1 MNGRKG
7 GIFMSV
13 VQSAEAL
20 IGNTPLLKLNR
31 LFPGAEI
38 YAKLEY
44 LNPAGSA
51 KDRAAKSM
59 LNDLEARGLLK
70 EGGTVVEPTSGNT
83 GVALAALCAARG
95 YRLVLTMPETMSVE
109 RRMLLSAYG
118 AELVLTPGDEGMA
131 GAVKRADEIIAA
143 TPGAVLAGQFDNP
156 ANPAAHE
163 RTTGPELWSD
173 LGGKLAAVVAGVGT
187 GGTITGT
194 ARYLKRQNP
203 AIRFIAVEPAASPLL
218 SQGHAGPHGIMGIGA
233 NFVPKALD
241 RDLLDDI
248 YTVADE
254 EAYAMA
260 RKMARLEGVLVGI
273 SSGAALAA
281 AERAAKEVDGAVAV
295 ILPDGGER
303 YLSTGLF
310 EG

>member
-1 MNGRKG
+1 
-7 GIFMSV
+7 MSI

-95 YRLVLTMPETMSVE
+95 YRLVLTMPETMSLE

-118 AELVLTPGDEGMA
+118 AQLVLTPGDEGMA

-173 LGGKLAAVVAGVGT
+173 LGGRLAAVVAGVGT
-187 GGTITGT
+187 GGTITGI

-203 AIRFIAVEPAASPLL
+203 AIRFIAVEPASSPLL

-241 RDLLDDI
+241 RSLLDDI
-248 YTVADE
+248 LTVTDE
-254 EAYAMA
+254 DARQMA
-260 RKMARLEGVLVGI
+260 RRMARREGVLVGI

-281 AERAAKEVDGAVAV
+281 AERAAKDVEGAVAV

>member
-1 MNGRKG
+1 
-7 GIFMSV
+7 MSV

-131 GAVKRADEIIAA
+131 GAVKRADEIISA

-203 AIRFIAVEPAASPLL
+203 AIRFIAVEPTASPLL

-241 RDLLDDI
+241 RSLLDDI

-254 EAYAMA
+254 DAYAMA

>member
-1 MNGRKG
+1 
-7 GIFMSV
+7 MSV

-95 YRLVLTMPETMSVE
+95 YRLVLTMPETMSLE

-118 AELVLTPGDEGMA
+118 AQLVLTPGDEGMA

-173 LGGKLAAVVAGVGT
+173 LGGRLAAVVAGVGT
-187 GGTITGT
+187 GGTITGA

-203 AIRFIAVEPAASPLL
+203 AIRIIAVEPASSPLL

-241 RDLLDDI
+241 RSLLDDI
-248 YTVADE
+248 LTVTDE
-254 EAYAMA
+254 DARQMA
-260 RKMARLEGVLVGI
+260 RQMARREGVLVGI

-281 AERAAKEVDGAVAV
+281 AERAAKDVEGAVAV

>member
-1 MNGRKG
+1 
-7 GIFMSV
+7 MSI

-95 YRLVLTMPETMSVE
+95 YRLVLTMPETMSLE

-118 AELVLTPGDEGMA
+118 AQLVLTPGDEGMA

-187 GGTITGT
+187 GGTITGI

-203 AIRFIAVEPAASPLL
+203 AIRFIAVEPATSPLL

-241 RDLLDDI
+241 RSLLDDI
-248 YTVADE
+248 LTVTDE
-254 EAYAMA
+254 DARQMA
-260 RKMARLEGVLVGI
+260 RQMARREGVLVGI

-281 AERAAKEVDGAVAV
+281 AERAAKDVEGAVAV

>member
-1 MNGRKG
+1 
-7 GIFMSV
+7 MSI

-59 LNDLEARGLLK
+59 LNDLEARGLLR

-95 YRLVLTMPETMSVE
+95 YRLVLTMPETMSLE

-118 AELVLTPGDEGMA
+118 AQLVLTPGGEGMA

-156 ANPAAHE
+156 ANPAA
-163 RTTGPELWSD
+163 RNCGATW
-173 LGGKLAAVVAGVGT
+173 AAGWPPWW
-187 GGTITGT
+187 
-194 ARYLKRQNP
+194 P
-203 AIRFIAVEPAASPLL
+203 AWA
-218 SQGHAGPHGIMGIGA
+218 
-233 NFVPKALD
+233 
-241 RDLLDDI
+241 
-248 YTVADE
+248 
-254 EAYAMA
+254 
-260 RKMARLEGVLVGI
+260 
-273 SSGAALAA
+273 
-281 AERAAKEVDGAVAV
+281 RAAPSPA
-295 ILPDGGER
+295 
-303 YLSTGLF
+303 
-310 EG
+310 

>member
-1 MNGRKG
+1 
-7 GIFMSV
+7 MSI

-95 YRLVLTMPETMSVE
+95 YRLVLTMPETMSLE

-118 AELVLTPGDEGMA
+118 AQLVLTPGDEGMA
-131 GAVKRADEIIAA
+131 GAVKRADEIISA

-173 LGGKLAAVVAGVGT
+173 LGGRLAAVVAGVGT
-187 GGTITGT
+187 GGTITGI
-194 ARYLKRQNP
+194 ARYLKRQDL
-203 AIRFIAVEPAASPLL
+203 AIRIIAVEPAASPLL

-233 NFVPKALD
+233 NFVPGALD
-241 RDLLDDI
+241 RSLLDDI
-248 YTVADE
+248 LTVTDE
-254 EAYAMA
+254 DARQMA
-260 RKMARLEGVLVGI
+260 RRMARREGVLVGI

-281 AERAAKEVDGAVAV
+281 AERAAKDVEGAVAV

>member
-1 MNGRKG
+1 
-7 GIFMSV
+7 MSV

-173 LGGKLAAVVAGVGT
+173 LGGRLAAVVAGVGT
-187 GGTITGT
+187 GGTITGI

-203 AIRFIAVEPAASPLL
+203 AIRFIAVEPASSPLL

-241 RDLLDDI
+241 RSLLDDI

>member
-1 MNGRKG
+1 
-7 GIFMSV
+7 MSI

-59 LNDLEARGLLK
+59 LNDLEARGLLR

-95 YRLVLTMPETMSVE
+95 YRLVLTMPETMSLE

-118 AELVLTPGDEGMA
+118 AQLVLTPGGEGMA
-131 GAVKRADEIIAA
+131 GAVRRADEIIAA

-187 GGTITGT
+187 GGTITGI

-233 NFVPKALD
+233 NFVPGALD
-241 RDLLDDI
+241 RSLLDGI
-248 YTVADE
+248 LTVTDE
-254 EAYAMA
+254 DARQMA
-260 RKMARLEGVLVGI
+260 RRMARREGVLVGI

-281 AERAAKEVDGAVAV
+281 AERAAKDAEGAVAV

>member
-1 MNGRKG
+1 
-7 GIFMSV
+7 MSI

-59 LNDLEARGLLK
+59 LNDLEARGLLR

-95 YRLVLTMPETMSVE
+95 YRLVLTMPETMSLE

-118 AELVLTPGDEGMA
+118 AQLVLTPGGEGMA

-187 GGTITGT
+187 GGTITGI

-203 AIRFIAVEPAASPLL
+203 AVRFIAVEPAASPLL

-241 RDLLDDI
+241 RSLLDGI
-248 YTVADE
+248 LTVTDE
-254 EAYAMA
+254 DARQMA
-260 RKMARLEGVLVGI
+260 RRMARREGVLVGI

-281 AERAAKEVDGAVAV
+281 AERAAKDAEGAVAV

>member
-1 MNGRKG
+1 
-7 GIFMSV
+7 MSI

-95 YRLVLTMPETMSVE
+95 YRLVLTMPETMSLE

-118 AELVLTPGDEGMA
+118 AQLVLTPGDEGMA

-187 GGTITGT
+187 GGTITGI

-203 AIRFIAVEPAASPLL
+203 AIRFIAVEPATSPLL
-218 SQGHAGPHGIMGIGA
+218 SRGHAGPHGIMGIGA

-241 RDLLDDI
+241 RSLLDDI
-248 YTVADE
+248 LTVTDE
-254 EAYAMA
+254 DARQMAHQMA
-260 RKMARLEGVLVGI
+260 RREGVLVGI

-281 AERAAKEVDGAVAV
+281 AERAAKDVEGAVAV

>member
-1 MNGRKG
+1 
-7 GIFMSV
+7 MSI

-59 LNDLEARGLLK
+59 LNDLEARGLLR

-95 YRLVLTMPETMSVE
+95 YRLVLTMPETMSLE

-118 AELVLTPGDEGMA
+118 AQLVLTPGGEGMA
-131 GAVKRADEIIAA
+131 GAVRRADEIIAA

-173 LGGKLAAVVAGVGT
+173 LGGRLAAVVAGVGT

-203 AIRFIAVEPAASPLL
+203 AIRFIAVEPTASPLL

-241 RDLLDDI
+241 RSLLDDI

-254 EAYAMA
+254 GAYAMA

>member
-1 MNGRKG
+1 
-7 GIFMSV
+7 MSV

-156 ANPAAHE
+156 TNPAAHE

-241 RDLLDDI
+241 RSLLDDI

>member
-1 MNGRKG
+1 
-7 GIFMSV
+7 MSI

-95 YRLVLTMPETMSVE
+95 YRLVLTMPETMSLE

-118 AELVLTPGDEGMA
+118 AQLVLTPGDEGMA

-173 LGGKLAAVVAGVGT
+173 LGGRLAAVVAGVGT
-187 GGTITGT
+187 GGTITGI
-194 ARYLKRQNP
+194 ARYLKRQDP
-203 AIRFIAVEPAASPLL
+203 AIRIIAVEPATSPLL
-218 SQGHAGPHGIMGIGA
+218 SRGHAGPHGIMGIGA

-241 RDLLDDI
+241 RSLLDDI
-248 YTVADE
+248 LTVTDE
-254 EAYAMA
+254 DARQMA
-260 RKMARLEGVLVGI
+260 RQMARREGVLVGI

-281 AERAAKEVDGAVAV
+281 AERAAKDVEGAVAV

>member
-1 MNGRKG
+1 
-7 GIFMSV
+7 MSV

-83 GVALAALCAARG
+83 GVALAARCAARG

-131 GAVKRADEIIAA
+131 GAVKRADEIISA

-241 RDLLDDI
+241 RSLLDDI

>member
-1 MNGRKG
+1 
-7 GIFMSV
+7 MSI

-95 YRLVLTMPETMSVE
+95 YRLVLTMPETMSLE

-118 AELVLTPGDEGMA
+118 AQLVLTPGDEGMA

-173 LGGKLAAVVAGVGT
+173 LGGRLAAVVAGVGT

-241 RDLLDDI
+241 RSLLDDI
-248 YTVADE
+248 LTVTDE
-254 EAYAMA
+254 DARQMA
-260 RKMARLEGVLVGI
+260 RQMARREGVLVGI

-281 AERAAKEVDGAVAV
+281 AERAAKDVEGAVAV

>member
-1 MNGRKG
+1 MA
-7 GIFMSV
+7 I

-70 EGGTVVEPTSGNT
+70 EGGTVVEPNSGNT

-95 YRLVLTMPETMSVE
+95 YRLVLTMPETMSLE

-118 AELVLTPGDEGMA
+118 AQLVLTPGDEGMA

-241 RDLLDDI
+241 RSLLDDI

-281 AERAAKEVDGAVAV
+281 AERAAKEVGGAVAV

>member
-1 MNGRKG
+1 
-7 GIFMSV
+7 MSV

-173 LGGKLAAVVAGVGT
+173 LGGRLAAVVAGVGT
-187 GGTITGT
+187 GGTITGI
-194 ARYLKRQNP
+194 ARYLKRQDP
-203 AIRFIAVEPAASPLL
+203 AIRIIAVEPAASPLL

-241 RDLLDDI
+241 RSLLDDI

-254 EAYAMA
+254 GAYAMA

>member
-1 MNGRKG
+1 
-7 GIFMSV
+7 MSI

-156 ANPAAHE
+156 ANPGAHE

-173 LGGKLAAVVAGVGT
+173 LGGRLAAVVAGVGT
-187 GGTITGT
+187 GGTITGI

-203 AIRFIAVEPAASPLL
+203 AIRFIAVEPASSPLL

-241 RDLLDDI
+241 RSLLDDI
-248 YTVADE
+248 LTVTDE
-254 EAYAMA
+254 DARQMA
-260 RKMARLEGVLVGI
+260 RRMARREGVLVGI

-281 AERAAKEVDGAVAV
+281 AERAAKDVEGAVAV

>member
-1 MNGRKG
+1 
-7 GIFMSV
+7 MSI

-59 LNDLEARGLLK
+59 LNDLEARGLLR

-95 YRLVLTMPETMSVE
+95 YRLVLTMPETMSLE

-118 AELVLTPGDEGMA
+118 AQLVLTPGDEGMA

-173 LGGKLAAVVAGVGT
+173 LGGRLAAVVAGVGT
-187 GGTITGT
+187 GGTITGI
-194 ARYLKRQNP
+194 ARYLKRQDP
-203 AIRFIAVEPAASPLL
+203 AIRIIAVEPAASPLL
-218 SQGHAGPHGIMGIGA
+218 SQGHAGPHGIMGIGT

-241 RDLLDDI
+241 RSLLDDI
-248 YTVADE
+248 LTVTDE
-254 EAYAMA
+254 DARQMA
-260 RKMARLEGVLVGI
+260 RQMARREGVLVGI

-281 AERAAKEVDGAVAV
+281 AERAAKDVEGAVAV

>member
-1 MNGRKG
+1 
-7 GIFMSV
+7 MSI

-59 LNDLEARGLLK
+59 LNDLEARGLLR

-95 YRLVLTMPETMSVE
+95 YRLVLTMPETMSLE

-118 AELVLTPGDEGMA
+118 AQLVLTPGDEGMA

-173 LGGKLAAVVAGVGT
+173 LGGRLAAVVAGVGT
-187 GGTITGT
+187 GGTITGI

-241 RDLLDDI
+241 RSLLDDI
-248 YTVADE
+248 LTVTDE
-254 EAYAMA
+254 DARQMA
-260 RKMARLEGVLVGI
+260 RRMARREGVLVGI

-281 AERAAKEVDGAVAV
+281 AERAAKDAEGAVAV

>member
-1 MNGRKG
+1 
-7 GIFMSV
+7 MSI

-95 YRLVLTMPETMSVE
+95 YRLVLTMPETMSLE

-118 AELVLTPGDEGMA
+118 AQLVLTPGDEGMA

-173 LGGKLAAVVAGVGT
+173 LGGRLAAVVAGVGT
-187 GGTITGT
+187 GGTITGI
-194 ARYLKRQNP
+194 ARYLKRQDP
-203 AIRFIAVEPAASPLL
+203 AIRIIAVEPATSPLL
-218 SQGHAGPHGIMGIGA
+218 SQGYAGPHGIMGIGA
-233 NFVPKALD
+233 NFVPEALNTDIYDEVIRVESEEAFAAAKALMT
-241 RDLLDDI
+241 R
-248 YTVADE
+248 
-254 EAYAMA
+254 
-260 RKMARLEGVLVGI
+260 EGYMTGI
-273 SSGAALAA
+273 SSGAALHAA
-281 AERAAKEVDGAVAV
+281 IMLAKRPENKGKTIVAV
-295 ILPDGGER
+295 LPDSGDR
-303 YLSTGLF
+303 YYSTPLF
-310 EG
+310 TE

>member
-1 MNGRKG
+1 
-7 GIFMSV
+7 MSI

-95 YRLVLTMPETMSVE
+95 YRLVLTMPETMSLE

-118 AELVLTPGDEGMA
+118 AQLVLTPGGEGMA

-187 GGTITGT
+187 GGTITGI

-233 NFVPKALD
+233 NFVPGALD
-241 RDLLDDI
+241 RSLLDDI
-248 YTVADE
+248 LTVTDE
-254 EAYAMA
+254 DARQMA
-260 RKMARLEGVLVGI
+260 RQMARREGVLVGI

-281 AERAAKEVDGAVAV
+281 AERAAKDVEGAVAV

>member
-1 MNGRKG
+1 
-7 GIFMSV
+7 MSV

-173 LGGKLAAVVAGVGT
+173 LGGRLAAVVAGVGT
-187 GGTITGT
+187 GGTITGI

-203 AIRFIAVEPAASPLL
+203 AIRFIAVEPASSPLL

-241 RDLLDDI
+241 RSLLDDI

-254 EAYAMA
+254 GAYAMA

>member
-1 MNGRKG
+1 MA
-7 GIFMSV
+7 IA
-13 VQSAEAL
+13 QSAEAL

-31 LFPGAEI
+31 LFPDMDI

-51 KDRAAKSM
+51 KDRAARSM
-59 LNDLEARGLLK
+59 LNDLETRGLLK
-70 EGGTVVEPTSGNT
+70 AGGVVVEPTSGNT

-95 YRLVLTMPETMSVE
+95 YRLILTMPETMSAE

-118 AELVLTPGDEGMA
+118 AQLVLTPGEEGMA
-131 GAVKRADEIIAA
+131 GAVKKADEILQN
-143 TPGAVLAGQFDNP
+143 TPGAVLTGQFDNP

-163 RTTGPELWSD
+163 QTTRPELWTD
-173 LGGKLAAVVAGVGT
+173 LGGRLAVVVAGVGM

-203 AIRFIAVEPAASPLL
+203 AVRAVAVEPAASPLL

-233 NFVPKALD
+233 NFVPEALD
-241 RDLLDDI
+241 RDVLDEI
-248 YTVADE
+248 LTVTDE
-254 EAYAMA
+254 EAREMA
-260 RKMARLEGVLVGI
+260 REMARREGVLVGV

-281 AERAAKEVDGAVAV
+281 ARRVAQTASGAVAA

-310 EG
+310 AG

>member
-1 MNGRKG
+1 
-7 GIFMSV
+7 MSI

-95 YRLVLTMPETMSVE
+95 YRLVLTMPETMSLE

-118 AELVLTPGDEGMA
+118 AHLVLTPGDEGMA
-131 GAVKRADEIIAA
+131 GAVKRVDEIISA

-173 LGGKLAAVVAGVGT
+173 LGGRLAAVVAGVGT
-187 GGTITGT
+187 GGTITGI

-241 RDLLDDI
+241 RSLLDDI
-248 YTVADE
+248 LTVTDE
-254 EAYAMA
+254 DARQMA
-260 RKMARLEGVLVGI
+260 RQMARREGVLVGI

-281 AERAAKEVDGAVAV
+281 AERAAKDVEGAVAV

>member
-1 MNGRKG
+1 MA
-7 GIFMSV
+7 V
-13 VQSAEAL
+13 VHSMEEL
-20 IGNTPLLKLNR
+20 IGVTPLLKLER
-31 LFPGAEI
+31 LFPGMDI

-51 KDRAAKSM
+51 KDRAARSM
-59 LNDLEARGLLK
+59 LDDLEARGCLRA
-70 EGGTVVEPTSGNT
+70 GGTVVEPTSGNT

-95 YRLVLTMPETMSVE
+95 YRLILTMPEMMSAE
-109 RRMLLSAYG
+109 RRMLLAAYG
-118 AELVLTPGDEGMA
+118 ATLLLTPGGEGMA
-131 GAVKRADEIIAA
+131 GAVRKADEIVRD

-163 RTTGPELWSD
+163 RTTGPEIWKD
-173 LGGKLAAVVAGVGT
+173 LGGRLAAIVAGVGT

-194 ARYLKRQNP
+194 ARYLKRQDP
-203 AIRFIAVEPAASPLL
+203 AVRAVGVEPASSPLL

-241 RDLLDDI
+241 QSVLDAVL
-248 YTVADE
+248 TVTDAD
-254 EAYAMA
+254 AYAMA
-260 RKMARLEGVLVGI
+260 RKMARSEGVLVGI

-281 AERAAKEVDGAVAV
+281 AERVAREASGAVVA

-310 EG
+310 EDRGDR

>member
-1 MNGRKG
+1 
-7 GIFMSV
+7 MSV

-95 YRLVLTMPETMSVE
+95 YRLVLTMPETMSLE

-118 AELVLTPGDEGMA
+118 AQLVLTPGDEGMA

-187 GGTITGT
+187 GGTITGI

-241 RDLLDDI
+241 RSLLDDI

-254 EAYAMA
+254 DAYAMA

>member
-1 MNGRKG
+1 
-7 GIFMSV
+7 MSV

-51 KDRAAKSM
+51 KDRAAKFM

-83 GVALAALCAARG
+83 GVALASLCAQRG
-95 YRLVLTMPETMSVE
+95 YRLILTMPETMSLE

-118 AELVLTPGDEGMA
+118 AQLVLTPGDEGMA
-131 GAVKRADEIIAA
+131 GAVKKAEEIIFA

-187 GGTITGT
+187 GGTISG
-194 ARYLKRQNP
+194 AAHYLKRQNP

-218 SQGHAGPHGIMGIGA
+218 SQGHAGPHGLMGIGA
-233 NFVPKALD
+233 NFVPGALD
-241 RDLLDDI
+241 REALDDV
-248 YTVADE
+248 YTVTDE
-254 EAYAMA
+254 EA
-260 RKMARLEGVLVGI
+260 RKMARRMAHSEGVLVGI

-281 AERAAKEVDGAVAV
+281 AERAAQTAEGAVVA

>member
-1 MNGRKG
+1 
-7 GIFMSV
+7 MSV

-187 GGTITGT
+187 GGTITGI
-194 ARYLKRQNP
+194 ARYLKRQDP
-203 AIRFIAVEPAASPLL
+203 AIRIIAVEPAASPLL

-241 RDLLDDI
+241 RSLLDDI

>member
-1 MNGRKG
+1 
-7 GIFMSV
+7 MSV

-203 AIRFIAVEPAASPLL
+203 AIRFIALEPTASPLL

-241 RDLLDDI
+241 RSLLDDI

>member
-1 MNGRKG
+1 
-7 GIFMSV
+7 MSV

-95 YRLVLTMPETMSVE
+95 SRLVLTMPETMSVE

-131 GAVKRADEIIAA
+131 GAVKRADEIISA
-143 TPGAVLAGQFDNP
+143 TPGAVRAGQFDNP

-241 RDLLDDI
+241 RSLLDDI

-254 EAYAMA
+254 KAYAMA

>member
-1 MNGRKG
+1 
-7 GIFMSV
+7 MSV

-131 GAVKRADEIIAA
+131 GAVKRADEIISA
-143 TPGAVLAGQFDNP
+143 TPGAVLAGQ
-156 ANPAAHE
+156 

-241 RDLLDDI
+241 RSLLDDI

>member
-1 MNGRKG
+1 
-7 GIFMSV
+7 MSV

-118 AELVLTPGDEGMA
+118 AELVLTPGDEGMV

-241 RDLLDDI
+241 RSLLDDI

>member
-1 MNGRKG
+1 
-7 GIFMSV
+7 MSI

-59 LNDLEARGLLK
+59 LNDLEARGLLR

-95 YRLVLTMPETMSVE
+95 YRLVLTMPETMSLE

-118 AELVLTPGDEGMA
+118 AQLVLTPGGEGMA

-187 GGTITGT
+187 GGTITGI

-241 RDLLDDI
+241 RSLLDDI

-281 AERAAKEVDGAVAV
+281 AERAAKDVEGAVAV

>member
-1 MNGRKG
+1 
-7 GIFMSV
+7 MSI

-59 LNDLEARGLLK
+59 LNDLEARGLLR

-95 YRLVLTMPETMSVE
+95 YRLVLTMPETMSLE

-118 AELVLTPGDEGMA
+118 AQLVLTPGDEGMA

-173 LGGKLAAVVAGVGT
+173 LGGRLAAVVAGVGT
-187 GGTITGT
+187 GGTITGI

-241 RDLLDDI
+241 RSLLDDI
-248 YTVADE
+248 LTVTDE
-254 EAYAMA
+254 DARQMA
-260 RKMARLEGVLVGI
+260 RQMARREGVLVGI

-281 AERAAKEVDGAVAV
+281 AERAAKDAEGAVAV

>member
-1 MNGRKG
+1 
-7 GIFMSV
+7 MSI

-95 YRLVLTMPETMSVE
+95 YHLVLTMPETMSLE

-118 AELVLTPGDEGMA
+118 AELVLTPGEEGMA
-131 GAVKRADEIIAA
+131 GAVQKADEIISA

-203 AIRFIAVEPAASPLL
+203 AIRIVAVEPASSPLL
-218 SQGHAGPHGIMGIGA
+218 SQGHAGPHGLMGIGA
-233 NFVPKALD
+233 NFVPKVLD
-241 RDLLDDI
+241 REMLDDI
-248 YTVADE
+248 LAVTDG

-260 RKMARLEGVLVGI
+260 REMARTEGVLVGI

-281 AERAAKEVDGAVAV
+281 AARVAQTAEGAVAV

-310 EG
+310 GA

>member
-1 MNGRKG
+1 
-7 GIFMSV
+7 MSI

-95 YRLVLTMPETMSVE
+95 YHLVLTMPETMSLE

-118 AELVLTPGDEGMA
+118 AQLVLTPGDEGMA

-173 LGGKLAAVVAGVGT
+173 LGGRLAAVVAGVGT
-187 GGTITGT
+187 GGTITGA

-203 AIRFIAVEPAASPLL
+203 AIRFIAVEPATSPLL
-218 SQGHAGPHGIMGIGA
+218 SRGHAGPHGIMGIGA

-241 RDLLDDI
+241 RSLLDDI
-248 YTVADE
+248 LTVTDE
-254 EAYAMA
+254 DARQMA
-260 RKMARLEGVLVGI
+260 RQMARREGVLVGI

-281 AERAAKEVDGAVAV
+281 AERAAKDVEGAVAV